1 MSVLDEILDGVR
13 ADLAERQRH
22 VSLDQLK
29 EMARRA
35 PSPRDAMAAL
45 KAEGVSVIAEVKR
58 ASPSRGQ
65 MAAIADPAALAA
77 DYEAGGAKVIS
88 VLTEQRR
95 FGGSL
100 DDLDAVR
107 RAVQVPVL
115 RKDFVVSSYQL
126 WEARA
131 HGADVVLL
139 IVAALEQSALVSL
152 VERAVSI
159 GLLPL
164 VEVHAEP
171 ELDRALEAGATVIG
185 VNARN
190 LATLKVDRGIFG
202 RLAGRIPDG
211 IVKIAES
218 GVRGPRD
225 LLAYAASG
233 ADAVLVGESL
243 VTGKDPRCAV
253 ADLVTAGSHPAL
265 RGERG
270 LTGHD
275 GPVSQAAQLA
285 ASWHRRRARHLPG
298 PRYLRALRGR
308 RGRGRR
314 GGRGLRGAGV
324 AYGGRFAP
332 EALMAA
338 LDELAA
344 AYEQARRD
352 PVFRAELD
360 GAARAATPAGRPCSP
375 RRGGSASRPAA
386 ARCCSSARTSPTP
399 GRTRSTTCSAR
410 CCWPGGWARR
420 G

>member
-1 MSVLDEILDGVR
+1 VSVLDEILDGVR

-22 VSLDQLK
+22 VSLDHLK
-29 EMARRA
+29 EMARQA

-65 MAAIADPAALAA
+65 MAAITDPAALAG

-88 VLTEQRR
+88 VLTESRR

-131 HGADVVLL
+131 HGADLVLL

-152 VERAVSI
+152 VERALSI

-171 ELDRALEAGATVIG
+171 ELDRALEAGATV
-185 VNARN
+185 
-190 LATLKVDRGIFG
+190 TLKVDRGIFG
-202 RLAGRIPDG
+202 RMAGRIPDG

-243 VTGKDPRCAV
+243 VTEKDPRCAV

-270 LTGHD
+270 
-275 GPVSQAAQLA
+275 
-285 ASWHRRRARHLPG
+285 
-298 PRYLRALRGR
+298 
-308 RGRGRR
+308 
-314 GGRGLRGAGV
+314 
-324 AYGGRFAP
+324 
-332 EALMAA
+332 
-338 LDELAA
+338 
-344 AYEQARRD
+344 
-352 PVFRAELD
+352 
-360 GAARAATPAGRPCSP
+360 
-375 RRGGSASRPAA
+375 
-386 ARCCSSARTSPTP
+386 
-399 GRTRSTTCSAR
+399 
-410 CCWPGGWARR
+410 
-420 G
+420 